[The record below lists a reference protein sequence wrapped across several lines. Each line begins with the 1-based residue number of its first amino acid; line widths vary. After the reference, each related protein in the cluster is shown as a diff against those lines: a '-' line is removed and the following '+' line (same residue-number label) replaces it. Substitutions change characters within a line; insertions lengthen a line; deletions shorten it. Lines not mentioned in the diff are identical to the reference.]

1 MILKKNLENFEK
13 KINFKFSNINIL
25 INSLIHPSYLKDKKN
40 HISDFKSDFER
51 LEFLGDRVLGLVI
64 SSLIY
69 EKFENLEEGDLTKK
83 LSYLV
88 QKDFLY
94 KIALEIKIDSLL
106 KYSSSKENTR
116 MKKSIL
122 SDSVESLIGAVY
134 IDGGYL
140 SSLNFIKNI
149 WGPYLDINASNKQ
162 DPKTHL
168 QELLQNKNMNLP
180 IYNLIKKEGP
190 PHAPSFTVSLQVF
203 DFKLI
208 EGLGKSKREAEK
220 NAAIKA
226 LELINE

>member
-1 MILKKNLENFEK
+1 MILKKDLENFEK

-25 INSLIHPSYLKDKKN
+25 INSLVHPSYIKDKKN
-40 HISDFKSDFER
+40 YISDFKSNFER
-51 LEFLGDRVLGLVI
+51 FEFLGDRVLGLVI
-64 SSLIY
+64 SSLIFD
-69 EKFENLEEGDLTKK
+69 KFENLEEGDLTKK

-94 KIALEIKIDSLL
+94 KIALEINIDSIL
-106 KYSSSKENTR
+106 KYSFVKENKR
-116 MKKSIL
+116 MNKAIL
-122 SDSVESLIGAVY
+122 SDSVESIIGAIY

-140 SSLNFIKNI
+140 SSLNFIKGI
-149 WGPYLDINASNKQ
+149 WGPYLDIKASNIQ

-168 QELLQNKNMNLP
+168 QELLQNKNMDLP
-180 IYNLIKKEGP
+180 RYNLIKKEGP

-208 EGLGKSKREAEK
+208 EGFGKSIREAEK

-226 LELINE
+226 LELVNE